1 MNCARCDSAV
11 EVHDLRCP
19 ICALPVPSDPAFAP
33 LRGAAR
39 AGEAVACPAER
50 PERVYAKLLRCND
63 CGAATA
69 FSPLH
74 AAPACAFCG
83 ATMRVEEP
91 IDPVE
96 TAERVVPFVVSRALA
111 ERSLRQWLGSRG
123 WLAPRTLR
131 DEAMLDSMHPLCWA
145 AWIVDATAA
154 IAWTADSDHG
164 ARRSEW
170 APHAGE
176 TSMRFDALCVPA
188 SRGLS
193 LDECHDLAP
202 GYDLATAVP
211 VPADGVEAVSNLD
224 GPMQLNIEAFDVQRS
239 AARHLVQRAIDATA
253 KQRIAPFIPGRRHR
267 KVHVACLVESQATR
281 RVALPAWVLV
291 YKFRDKP
298 YRAVVHGQRAALVVG
313 RAPKDWAKIARL
325 AGAIVAI
332 ALVIAFL
339 VGCGSTPAAP
349 DAEDFTERCTPA
361 GPFAPLTGRA
371 AVQGTLN
378 VHVDAGGLIEAD
390 TSGSLLLAMDLVQ
403 SGTGIAVEAKACR
416 VTVPA
421 VPLDGQEMPIQLI
434 VPEAAV
440 ASVGVV
446 GGAATLSSPDATCAT
461 LDTDPITLV
470 LGARLA
476 DPAND
481 PLPAA
486 DADGNF
492 PACGSPT
499 TTCATAT
506 AAGCACD
513 QEADGEPGAT
523 FLARN
528 VPGLELDQV
537 YVTLRTTFSLHGRV
551 FSTDSV
557 KGQIDATLGNGVLH
571 CRLANGTPCTP
582 SETRLVQSLNPIVTQ
597 QDNNPS
603 TFRSVRIPDGMTCA
617 EIIANEGTLFP
628 R

>member
-1 MNCARCDSAV
+1 MNCARCESTV
-11 EVHDLRCP
+11 EAHDLRCA
-19 ICALPVPSDPAFAP
+19 ICALPVPSDP
-33 LRGAAR
+33 GA
-39 AGEAVACPAER
+39 R

-96 TAERVVPFVVSRALA
+96 AADRVVPFVVSRALA

-131 DEAMLDSMHPLCWA
+131 DEAILDSMHPLCWA

-154 IAWTADSDHG
+154 VAWTADSDHG
-164 ARRSEW
+164 AKRSQW

-176 TSMRFDALCVPA
+176 TAMRFDALCVPA

-193 LDECHDLAP
+193 LDECQALAP
-202 GYDLATAVP
+202 HYDLASAVAVP
-211 VPADGVEAVSNLD
+211 TDGIEAASNLD
-224 GPMQLNIEAFDVQRS
+224 GPMQLDIEAFDVQRS
-239 AARHLVQRAIDATA
+239 AARHLLQRAIEATA
-253 KQRIAPFIPGRRHR
+253 KQRITPFIPGRRHR
-267 KVHVACLVESQATR
+267 KVHVACLVESQTTR
-281 RVALPAWVLV
+281 RVALPAWVLI
-291 YKFRDKP
+291 YRFRKRP
-298 YRAVVHGQRAALVVG
+298 YRAVVHGQRADLVVG
-313 RAPKDWAKIARL
+313 TAPKDWGKIAQL
-325 AGAIVAI
+325 AGAVLGIALAI
-332 ALVIAFL
+332 AFVLSL
-339 VGCGSTPAAP
+339 LGCGETPAGP
-349 DAEDFTERCTPA
+349 DAQDFTERCTPS

-403 SGTGIAVEAKACR
+403 TGTAIAVEAKACR

-421 VPLDGQEMPIQLI
+421 VPLEGQEMPIQLL

-440 ASVGVV
+440 ASLGVV
-446 GGAATLSSPDATCAT
+446 GGTATLSSADATCAK

-476 DPAND
+476 DPPND

-492 PACGSPT
+492 AACGASPA
-499 TTCATAT
+499 TTCAMAT
-506 AAGCACD
+506 DAGCACD

-528 VPGLELDQV
+528 VPGLELDQI

-582 SETRLVQSLNPIVTQ
+582 SETRLVQSLNPTVTQ
-597 QDNNPS
+597 QANNPS
-603 TFRSVRIPDGMTCA
+603 TFRSVRIPAGMTCA